1 MANTPNK
8 GWPYPTGTDFVVDGD
23 NAMRAIAE
31 QLDARMGAYVMTPT
45 SVAGGTINA
54 DGSVTATATT
64 EMVELR
70 GVFTSAFKRYRV
82 LYAFEGS
89 SNAVLIFRFMIG
101 NNLSAAAG
109 SYTTQTWG
117 VSGTSLVAAVT
128 TNTYGV
134 ASQIIGSIQSGEVN
148 VINALDAVKPTHA
161 FGTGYGSGLPGGFA
175 TFRTAAAVE
184 DGIAFQ
190 KGTGTTPGWV
200 KVIGY

>member
-23 NAMRAIAE
+23 NAIRAVSE
-31 QLDARMGAYVMTPT
+31 QLDARMGAYVMMPT
-45 SVAGGTINA
+45 SVAGGTINS

-64 EMVELR
+64 DMVELR

-82 LYAFEGS
+82 MWSFEGTS
-89 SNAVLIFRFMIG
+89 ASILIFRFLVG
-101 NNLSAAAG
+101 NVPSAAAG
-109 SYTTQTWG
+109 GYVSQTWAA
-117 VSGTSLVAAVT
+117 SGSAVVGATT

-134 ASQIIGSIQSGEVN
+134 ASQIIGNIQSGDMN
-148 VINALDAVKPTHA
+148 VINALDPAKATNA
-161 FGTGYGSGLPGGFA
+161 YGTGYGSGLPGGFGTYRA
-175 TFRTAAAVE
+175 TAAVE

-190 KGTGTTPGWV
+190 KGSGTTPGWV